1 MVKLPEIDGM
11 EIFMKT
17 HACFNEFTKNLNRIE
32 FMVTLACTGKCKHC
46 SEGTHSSHGSC
57 IRCDAAV
64 DVVRRLAD
72 QYNIESLMTF
82 GGEPLL
88 YWETVC
94 EIQAAARE
102 AGIQKRQLITNGYFT
117 KQMNQMHAAAQALS
131 RSGITDILLSVDAFH
146 QETIPLGAVKEFAG
160 ALLAEGVNLRTQPAW
175 LVSSEA
181 ENDYNEKTR
190 EILKEFEAMG
200 IEAAEG
206 NTIFPSGNAL
216 VYLKDFFD
224 EGEEVINPYI
234 EDPMD
239 VRAICIGPDGDVL
252 GGNIYKTDILEILKQ
267 YEPRA
272 EGD

>member
-1 MVKLPEIDGM
+1 
-11 EIFMKT
+11 MKT
-17 HACFNEFTKNLNRIE
+17 HGCLNEFTRNLNRIE
-32 FMVTLACTGKCKHC
+32 FMITLACTGRCKHC
-46 SEGTHSSHGSC
+46 SEGTHPVSGSC
-57 IRCDAAV
+57 IHCDAAV
-64 DVVRRLAD
+64 EVVRRLAD

-94 EIQAAARE
+94 QIHAAARE
-102 AGIQKRQLITNGYFT
+102 AGIPKRQLITNGYFT
-117 KQMNQMHAAAQALS
+117 KKIDQMHAAAQAIS

-146 QETIPLGAVKEFAG
+146 QETIPLEVVKKFAG
-160 ALLAEGVNLRTQPAW
+160 QVLAEGVSLRTQPAW
-175 LVSSEA
+175 LVNSEA

-190 EILKEFEAMG
+190 KILKEFEEMG
-200 IEAAEG
+200 VGAAEG

-234 EDPMD
+234 EDPRD

-252 GGNIYKTDILEILKQ
+252 GGNIYKMDILEILEK
-267 YEPRA
+267 YEPNN
-272 EGD
+272 